1 MFQKPNTFLSS
12 TLWPK
17 RRLAKF
23 SSLSQW
29 ASIDPM
35 SLGESSTPYHVPNL
49 VNGNWI
55 NDSSKVIS
63 IPHPMKRSGHP
74 IFTIQDT
81 QVDDLRPFIDSMA
94 NVPKSGV
101 HNPLKNVNRY
111 LELGEISRK
120 AGAALLEPE
129 TTDFFAHSIMK
140 CAPKSYGQAKG
151 EVIVTAKFLNNFCS
165 DQVRFLARSFGVPG
179 DHDGQQSNG
188 YRWPF
193 GPVAIISPFNFP
205 LEIPVLQLMGALYMG
220 NKPVLKP
227 AEKVR

>member
-120 AGAALLEPE
+120 VRISDSNIFKVFVVILPGSTNVLHDVHVSSIFHLFTLRLVLL
-129 TTDFFAHSIMK
+129 F
-140 CAPKSYGQAKG
+140 
-151 EVIVTAKFLNNFCS
+151 
-165 DQVRFLARSFGVPG
+165 
-179 DHDGQQSNG
+179 
-188 YRWPF
+188 
-193 GPVAIISPFNFP
+193 
-205 LEIPVLQLMGALYMG
+205 
-220 NKPVLKP
+220 
-227 AEKVR
+227 